1 VSFDENMVNWQ
12 NAVTQMQL
20 PWIQVSD
27 LKGWGS
33 EGAQIYNIRAIPAT
47 ILIDGNGTIIGKNLR
62 GQDLAKKVAE
72 VLDK

>member
-1 VSFDENMVNWQ
+1 MVNWQ

>member
-1 VSFDENMVNWQ
+1 MVIWQ
-12 NAVTQMQL
+12 NVVTLMQL